1 MRWKISQHSHHDSR
15 QIDLVAVLAL
25 VIIIIVAAL
34 RFFDGNSE
42 PPSTAAFIVPSQSV
56 HW

>member
-1 MRWKISQHSHHDSR
+1 MRWKISHHGHHDAR

-25 VIIIIVAAL
+25 IIVIVAAL
-34 RFFDGNSE
+34 RFFSASSE

>member
-1 MRWKISQHSHHDSR
+1 
-15 QIDLVAVLAL
+15 VLAL
-25 VIIIIVAAL
+25 VIVIVAAF

-42 PPSTAAFIVPSQSV
+42 PPSTATFIVPSQSV